1 MRRAVKLFKSSTEK
15 QEIAEAE
22 TAFRDIIGGLST
34 NDLSRTGELAKKL
47 QGNADLAVLGKRERR
62 KLGEQAFVQY
72 ANNALADDHLT
83 ENEED
88 ALAALAEALG
98 FEQED
103 FERHDLYTRLQV
115 AKLNDG
121 RLPVTETPTLMT
133 KRDEVVHLETSAA
146 LMKEVAVREWRG
158 GSQGVS
164 FRVAKGV
171 RYRVGSSRGH
181 MVTLGTQLQIADTGL
196 LAITNQRAAFLGGR
210 KTVEMPYSK
219 LIGMQVY
226 SDGIS
231 FSLSNRQNAPLI
243 KVTINTDVLAALLN
257 AAMQESQK

>member
-1 MRRAVKLFKSSTEK
+1 MKLFRSADEK
-15 QEIAEAE
+15 QQGAEAE
-22 TAFRDIIGGLST
+22 ASFREIISRLSASDPAQTRALTASLS
-34 NDLSRTGELAKKL
+34 GEK
-47 QGNADLAVLGKRERR
+47 LAVLGKRERKR
-62 KLGEQAFVQY
+62 LGEQAFVQY
-72 ANNALADDHLT
+72 ANNALADDQLS
-83 ENEED
+83 EDEED
-88 ALAALAEALG
+88 ALASLAEAVG
-98 FEQED
+98 FEQAD

-121 RLPVTETPTLMT
+121 RLPVVDAPNLMA
-133 KRDEVVHLETSAA
+133 KRGEIVHLETSAA

-158 GSQGVS
+158 GSSGVS

-171 RYRVGSSRGH
+171 RYRVGSTRGRV
-181 MVTLGTQLQIADTGL
+181 VTVGTQLQVADTGL
-196 LAITNQRAAFLGGR
+196 LAITNQRAAYLGSR

-243 KVTINTDVLAALLN
+243 TVTINTDVLAALLN
-257 AAMQESQK
+257 AAIQESQK